1 MKISSR
7 GRYAIDL
14 MVDLALYDKG
24 EPISVKDIA
33 ARQQISSKYL
43 EQIVSM
49 LQKAGMLSSI
59 RGSQGGYR
67 LKKKPEDYSIGSI
80 LRVTEGD
87 LAPVTCVEEG
97 EACCT
102 HKEMCSTVRIWQQ
115 LNSAINDVVDN
126 ISLADVV
133 EWNNNSSAQ
142 L

>member
-1 MKISSR
+1 
-7 GRYAIDL
+7 
-14 MVDLALYDKG
+14 
-24 EPISVKDIA
+24 
-33 ARQQISSKYL
+33 
-43 EQIVSM
+43 M

>member
-142 L
+142 R